1 MSSPSLSSGFSA
13 RVCLSPSFL
22 PYAPLSPPL
31 SRRPTWYSTLW
42 WNAHQDV
49 SELVALMANTSMA
62 AELDG
67 LSESARASA
76 FLKWLRA
83 EDDAAVVD
91 ETVDMVLAGE
101 SDG

>member
-1 MSSPSLSSGFSA
+1 
-13 RVCLSPSFL
+13 
-22 PYAPLSPPL
+22 
-31 SRRPTWYSTLW
+31 
-42 WNAHQDV
+42 
-49 SELVALMANTSMA
+49 MANTSMA